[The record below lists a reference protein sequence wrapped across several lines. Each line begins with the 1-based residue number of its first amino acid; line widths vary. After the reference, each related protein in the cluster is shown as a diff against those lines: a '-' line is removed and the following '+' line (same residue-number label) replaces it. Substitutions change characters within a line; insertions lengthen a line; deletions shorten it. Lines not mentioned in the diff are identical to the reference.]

1 MMIVIIVMIMMMQE
15 ILAWCDGGDELLHKL
30 KVMGG
35 REQMQTE
42 LEQHRNYFVKTVNM
56 QAMLQSKN
64 NVFQTMLKNVDGKE
78 GIDIDTLKIRMGKLN
93 ERFSDTIDASKQM
106 EIRIN
111 DAIKCWTNFLEGQN
125 KVMKWIQEA
134 QILIAVKHIE
144 SKENVET
151 HKAFFV
157 QNNDKIMQD
166 FVQAS
171 QDLENYLELKEK
183 DQLSGNIKRLQEK
196 WNDIQA
202 FAPLHMMKVEFR
214 LDEDTFMK
222 YVKDI
227 EKEIANEASAFHNN
241 DNVGE
246 ILNQHNEFFR
256 KNSLVKKVETCL
268 ENLARLSRTFTQKMP
283 EDLALQESYARHK
296 DHWDTVMSRI
306 NSLFNQLQQIPE
318 QWRMYEQKFAT
329 MVKWMDIIDASL
341 ARMFKGISSLEDF
354 EREKN
359 NFQTI
364 CNDVEQR
371 REDMKWLVQQ
381 LDQLISHRFVAI
393 HQPDNVLAQTGF

>member
-1 MMIVIIVMIMMMQE
+1 MMIVMIMILQE

-35 REQMQTE
+35 REQMQSE

-64 NVFQTMLKNVDGKE
+64 NVFQTMMKNVDGKE
-78 GIDIDTLKIRMGKLN
+78 GIDISSLKVRMGKLN

-111 DAIKCWTNFLEGQN
+111 DAIKCWTSFLEGQN

-157 QNNDKIMQD
+157 QNNDQIMQD

-171 QDLENYLELKEK
+171 QDLENYLEHKEK

-227 EKEIANEASAFHNN
+227 EREIANEASAFHNN

-306 NSLFNQLQQIPE
+306 NSLFNQVI
-318 QWRMYEQKFAT
+318 
-329 MVKWMDIIDASL
+329 
-341 ARMFKGISSLEDF
+341 
-354 EREKN
+354 
-359 NFQTI
+359 
-364 CNDVEQR
+364 
-371 REDMKWLVQQ
+371 LVS
-381 LDQLISHRFVAI
+381 DWSILI
-393 HQPDNVLAQTGF
+393 T